1 VDVQTGLKD
10 AIVTG
15 DPYPLIVALT
25 GASGVIYGVRALE
38 VLKSLDIPVHL
49 VISQAAALNLTIET
63 DYRLSQ
69 IKDLASHVY
78 DVSDMAAAI
87 ASGSFQTRGM
97 LISPC
102 SIKTLS
108 AVANAF
114 DYNLIIRAADVC
126 LKERRPLVL
135 MVRETPLHA
144 GHLEL
149 MAKVA
154 HLGGVILP
162 PVPAFYH
169 QPATIAD
176 IIDHSV
182 GKALD
187 LMGVTHPLFR
197 RWSGASTR

>member
-1 VDVQTGLKD
+1 MIL
-10 AIVTG
+10 
-15 DPYPLIVALT
+15 ALT

-38 VLKSLDIPVHL
+38 VLTALKIPVHL
-49 VISQAAALNLTIET
+49 MISEAAALNLKIET
-63 DYRLSQ
+63 DYLLPQ
-69 IKDLASHVY
+69 IKAMATHVH

-87 ASGSFQTRGM
+87 ASGSFRTRGM

-102 SIKTLS
+102 TVKTLS

-114 DYNLIIRAADVC
+114 DYNLIVRAADVC
-126 LKERRPLVL
+126 LKERRRLVL

-149 MAKVA
+149 MTKVA
-154 HLGGVILP
+154 ALGGVILP

-169 QPATIAD
+169 HPKSIAD
-176 IIDHSV
+176 IIDQSV

-187 LMGVTHPLFR
+187 LLGVEHQLFS
-197 RWSGASTR
+197 RWKGC

>member
-1 VDVQTGLKD
+1 M
-10 AIVTG
+10 ANASH
-15 DPYPLIVALT
+15 PLTIALT
-25 GASGVIYGVRALE
+25 GASGVIYGVRVLE
-38 VLKSLDIPVHL
+38 VVRSLGIPAHVI
-49 VISQAAALNLTIET
+49 ISQAAALNLSIET

-69 IKDLASHVY
+69 VKDLATEVY
-78 DVSDMAAAI
+78 DVSDMGAAI
-87 ASGSFQTRGM
+87 ASGSFPTRGM

-114 DYNLIIRAADVC
+114 DHNLIIRAADVC

-149 MAKVA
+149 MTKVA
-154 HLGGVILP
+154 NLGGIILP

-169 QPATIAD
+169 QPATISD

-187 LMGVTHPLFR
+187 LLGVTHSLYK
-197 RWSGASTR
+197 RWNGWQHA

>member
-1 VDVQTGLKD
+1 MAD
-10 AIVTG
+10 ASH
-15 DPYPLIVALT
+15 PLIVALT
-25 GASGVIYGVRALE
+25 GASGVIYGVRTLE
-38 VLKSLDIPVHL
+38 VVKSLGIPAHL
-49 VISQAAALNLTIET
+49 IISQAAALNLSIET

-69 IKDLASHVY
+69 IKALATTVY
-78 DVSDMAAAI
+78 EVSDMAAAI

-108 AVANAF
+108 AVAHAF
-114 DYNLIIRAADVC
+114 DHNLIVRAADVC

-149 MAKVA
+149 MTKVA
-154 HLGGVILP
+154 HLGGILLP

-169 QPATIAD
+169 QPTTISD

-187 LMGVTHPLFR
+187 LFGVAHSLYK
-197 RWSGASTR
+197 RWSGRQRD